1 MRCAPLLFLIA
12 TALDAAPLFTDI
24 TRAAG
29 IDYTNESGG
38 ADKHYIIESQAA
50 GGGFLDPGGFL
61 FGGGSQQQLCRD
73 FERGVCRRGA
83 GCRFHH
89 DSEPPFFSA
98 PSLPRR
104 TCCGD

>member
-1 MRCAPLLFLIA
+1 MRCATLLFLIA

-50 GGGFLDPGGFL
+50 GGGFLDYDLDGQLDIFLSGGL
-61 FGGGSQQQLCRD
+61 RADATAGGSA
-73 FERGVCRRGA
+73 GVPGW
-83 GCRFHH
+83 
-89 DSEPPFFSA
+89 
-98 PSLPRR
+98 
-104 TCCGD
+104 